1 MYSYNTLYY
10 ICQFCQSFF
19 YIKNFCERVLT
30 NSKKWCIM
38 GANKKIPRARGG
50 LTARP
55 CSCVSEH
62 TFKRNQRGRSI
73 KAHGRVARTVW
84 RGSA

>member
-19 YIKNFCERVLT
+19 YNRKNFQKNIDKRNFLRYT
-30 NSKKWCIM
+30 KKR
-38 GANKKIPRARGG
+38 KKIPRARGG

-55 CSCVSEH
+55 HSCVSEH
-62 TFKRNQRGRSI
+62 AFKLNQGGKEYI
-73 KAHGRVARTVW
+73 AHGRIAGTF
-84 RGSA
+84 RGGST